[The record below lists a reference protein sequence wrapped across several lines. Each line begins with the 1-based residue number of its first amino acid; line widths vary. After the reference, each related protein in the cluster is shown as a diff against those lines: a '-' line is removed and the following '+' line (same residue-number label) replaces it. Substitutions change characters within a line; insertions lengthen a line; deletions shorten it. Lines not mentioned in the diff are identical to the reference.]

1 MNRNNE
7 RHFNNIPQMKTS
19 RSRFKM
25 KQDIKLTL
33 DAGQLIPFYVA
44 ETLPGDTFS
53 VDTKGIC
60 RMATPIYPVMDN
72 CYLDIYYFHVPM
84 RIVWDHTKEF
94 FGENNEEAWAQKTE
108 YKIPKIKIKGS
119 AGAELD
125 QKIPHEGSIADY
137 FGIPINITTEK
148 NTTEKGE
155 INALP
160 FRGYVK
166 IWNEWFRDQNI
177 DNPAILKTGDQDETI
192 EIGGNWDT
200 LSKNI
205 ILQNA
210 LKGGKP
216 LWVNKFHDRFTS
228 ALPYPQKGEAT
239 LIPMSGNA
247 PIRSYI
253 DKEMTKQAS
262 AIGKDPSFY
271 YSPWTWGGVEAELQQ
286 LYDLT
291 EIKKFQSRLV
301 GKAKDDYNFVEQG
314 NINPS
319 KTAYIGADLSAV
331 TGATINNLRQAFAIQ
346 QFMEADSR
354 GGTRYREV
362 IRNHFG
368 VDIDDKTVQIPEY
381 LGGQRYMINVNQVV
395 QTSATDSKSPQGN
408 AAAISVTPFMENSF
422 TKSFQEHGYVIG
434 VCCIRNDNTY
444 QQGIEKLWSRT
455 DKYDFYWPEF
465 AHLGEQAILNKE
477 IYVQGNNDD
486 EKAFGYQE
494 AYSEYRMTPNRVC
507 GKFRSNAEQ
516 TLDAWHYADNY
527 SKLPT
532 LSQEWLATDKSVIDR
547 TIAVQNQPQ
556 FIMDVLVENDA
567 VRPMPIYGT
576 PGLTKL

>member
-7 RHFNNIPQMKTS
+7 RHYNNIPQMKTS

-33 DAGQLIPFYVA
+33 NAGKLIPFYVA

-84 RIVWDHTKEF
+84 RIVWNHAKEF
-94 FGENNEEAWAQKTE
+94 FGENTENAWEQKTE
-108 YKIPKIKIKGS
+108 YKIPKIQIMTGPDTKDIPQENS
-119 AGAELD
+119 ILD
-125 QKIPHEGSIADY
+125 Y
-137 FGIPINITTEK
+137 MGIPTKIGPNK
-148 NTTEKGE
+148 KLE

-160 FRGYVK
+160 VRAYVK

-177 DNPAILKTGDQDETI
+177 NNPAILKNGDETVI
-192 EIGGNWDT
+192 YSRYTDSQTADKT
-200 LSKNI
+200 LEYAES
-205 ILQNA
+205 
-210 LKGGKP
+210 GSEP
-216 LWVNKFHDRFTS
+216 LWVSKFHDRYTS
-228 ALPYPQKGEAT
+228 ALPSPQKGEQT

-247 PIRSYI
+247 MVFGYENKELTKEHTGTAWMNGGENTAPYI
-253 DKEMTKQAS
+253 ASDYVNGTKRPVEVSGAYNNGE
-262 AIGKDPSFY
+262 AGPNAKIEAFY
-271 YSPWTWGGVEAELQQ
+271 L
-286 LYDLT
+286 
-291 EIKKFQSRLV
+291 
-301 GKAKDDYNFVEQG
+301 
-314 NINPS
+314 
-319 KTAYIGADLSAV
+319 GADLSSV
-331 TGATINNLRQAFAIQ
+331 TGATINNLRQAFAVQ
-346 QFMEADSR
+346 QFMEADAR
-354 GGTRYREV
+354 GGTRYREI

-455 DKYDFYWPEF
+455 EKLDFYWPEF

-477 IYVQGNNDD
+477 IYAQATEDD

-494 AYSEYRMTPNRVC
+494 AYSEYRMTANRVC
-507 GKFRSNAEQ
+507 GAFRSNATQ
-516 TLDAWHYADNY
+516 SLDAWHYADNY

>member
-7 RHFNNIPQMKTS
+7 RHFNNIPKMHTS

-33 DAGQLIPFYVA
+33 DAGELIPFYVE

-84 RIVWDHTKEF
+84 RIVWDHTKQF
-94 FGENNEEAWAQKTE
+94 FGENDTKAWEQETE
-108 YKIPKIKIKGS
+108 YKIPKIEIGAPKIENASPLENSILDYMGIPTKIIKKGS
-119 AGAELD
+119 
-125 QKIPHEGSIADY
+125 
-137 FGIPINITTEK
+137 TETIK
-148 NTTEKGE
+148 

-160 FRGYVK
+160 VRAYVK

-177 DNPAILKTGDQDETI
+177 DNPAINETSDQTIGYKDQEENKNKETTLQQAYTG
-192 EIGGNWDT
+192 GR
-200 LSKNI
+200 
-205 ILQNA
+205 
-210 LKGGKP
+210 P

-228 ALPYPQKGEAT
+228 ALPSPQKGEAT

-247 PIRSYI
+247 PIQVYK
-253 DKEMTKQAS
+253 DKN
-262 AIGKDPSFY
+262 
-271 YSPWTWGGVEAELQQ
+271 
-286 LYDLT
+286 LT
-291 EIKKFQSRLV
+291 EKAGLDIPGTTGVVVPWGRGATINGNGSAGTNKYTEALDNSTNNDKWTTV
-301 GKAKDDYNFVEQG
+301 GYM
-314 NINPS
+314 
-319 KTAYIGADLSAV
+319 GADLQEIQ
-331 TGATINNLRQAFAIQ
+331 GATINNLRQAFAVQ
-346 QFMEADSR
+346 QFMEADAR
-354 GGTRYREV
+354 GGTRYREI

-395 QTSATDSKSPQGN
+395 QTSATDTTSPQGN

-455 DKYDFYWPEF
+455 EKFDFYWPEF

-477 IYVQGNNDD
+477 IYAQGKPDD

-507 GKFRSNAEQ
+507 GAFRSNAKQ

-527 SKLPT
+527 SNLPT
-532 LSQEWLATDKSVIDR
+532 LSQEWLATDKTVIDR
-547 TIAVQNQPQ
+547 TIAVPSQPQ

>member
-7 RHFNNIPQMKTS
+7 RHFNNIPQMHTS

-33 DAGQLIPFYVA
+33 NAGQLIPFYVA

-84 RIVWDHTKEF
+84 RIVWEHTKQF
-94 FGENNEEAWAQKTE
+94 FGENDSTPWEQKTE
-108 YKIPKIKIKGS
+108 YKIPKLRIQGNEAAKI
-119 AGAELD
+119 D
-125 QKIPHEGSIADY
+125 QKLPHEGSIADY
-137 FGIPINITTEK
+137 FGIPINLTSEK
-148 NTTEKGE
+148 DTNTKGE
-155 INALP
+155 VNALP
-160 FRGYVK
+160 FRAYTK

-177 DNPAILKTGDQDETI
+177 DNPAICPTGDNTERMA
-192 EIGGNWDT
+192 IGGEWGKLTKDD
-200 LSKNI
+200 
-205 ILQNA
+205 ILKMA
-210 LKGGKP
+210 YRGSEP

-228 ALPYPQKGEAT
+228 ALPSPQKGEAT

-247 PIRSYI
+247 IVGYGSAKT
-253 DKEMTKQAS
+253 KELYNDSDFKTIGWESTPKGWKHNVNGIGANTSVTKNNGNVA
-262 AIGKDPSFY
+262 AIGTYPTGSGA
-271 YSPWTWGGVEAELQQ
+271 TEAVNL
-286 LYDLT
+286 
-291 EIKKFQSRLV
+291 I
-301 GKAKDDYNFVEQG
+301 
-314 NINPS
+314 
-319 KTAYIGADLSAV
+319 ADLSQV
-331 TGATINNLRQAFAIQ
+331 TGATINNLRQAFAVQ
-346 QFMEADSR
+346 QFMEADAR
-354 GGTRYREV
+354 GGTRYREI

-444 QQGIEKLWSRT
+444 QQGIEKLWSRSE
-455 DKYDFYWPEF
+455 KFDFYWPEF

-477 IYVQGNNDD
+477 IYAQGTEDD

-507 GKFRSNAEQ
+507 GAFRSNATQ
-516 TLDAWHYADNY
+516 PLDAWHYADNY
-527 SKLPT
+527 SELPT

>member
-33 DAGQLIPFYVA
+33 NAGELIPFYVA

-60 RMATPIYPVMDN
+60 RMSTPIYPVMDN

-84 RIVWDHTKEF
+84 RIVWEHTKEF
-94 FGENNEEAWAQKTE
+94 FGENNENAWEQKTE
-108 YKIPKIKIKGS
+108 YKIPKINIGAPNKKEASPLENSILDYMGVPTKIIK
-119 AGAELD
+119 
-125 QKIPHEGSIADY
+125 
-137 FGIPINITTEK
+137 K
-148 NTTEKGE
+148 NDTKTFK

-160 FRGYVK
+160 VRGYVK
-166 IWNEWFRDQNI
+166 IWNEWFRDQNV
-177 DNPAILKTGDQDETI
+177 DNPALNVKNDSDVGYLDQEEGKNK
-192 EIGGNWDT
+192 EIT
-200 LSKNI
+200 L
-205 ILQNA
+205 QQA
-210 LKGGKP
+210 YKGGRP
-216 LWVNKFHDRFTS
+216 LWVNKFHDRYTS
-228 ALPYPQKGEAT
+228 ALPSPQKGEPT

-247 PIRSYI
+247 MVFAYK
-253 DKEMTKQAS
+253 DKEVSIEHTGTAWMNGGGNAAPYISAEYVNGTKRPVEVSGALHNGGTGEE
-262 AIGKDPSFY
+262 APIEAFY
-271 YSPWTWGGVEAELQQ
+271 L
-286 LYDLT
+286 
-291 EIKKFQSRLV
+291 
-301 GKAKDDYNFVEQG
+301 
-314 NINPS
+314 
-319 KTAYIGADLSAV
+319 GADLSSV
-331 TGATINNLRQAFAIQ
+331 TGATVNNLRQAFAIQ
-346 QFMEADSR
+346 QFMEADAK

-395 QTSATDSKSPQGN
+395 QTSATNEKSPQGN

-444 QQGIEKLWSRT
+444 QQGVEKLWSRT
-455 DKYDFYWPEF
+455 EKYDFYWPEF

-477 IYVQGNNDD
+477 IYVQGNEED

-494 AYSEYRMTPNRVC
+494 AYSEYRMVPNRVS
-507 GKFRSNAEQ
+507 GAFRSNATQ
-516 TLDAWHYADNY
+516 SLDAWHYADNY

-532 LSQEWLATDKSVIDR
+532 LSQEWLATDKSVINR
-547 TIAVQNQPQ
+547 TIAVPSQPQ
-556 FIMDVLVENDA
+556 FIMDILVENDA

>member
-33 DAGQLIPFYVA
+33 DAGKLIPFYVA

-60 RMATPIYPVMDN
+60 RMATPVYPVMDN

-84 RIVWDHTKEF
+84 RIVWDHAKQF
-94 FGENNEEAWAQKTE
+94 FGENDQTAWTQKTE
-108 YKIPKIKIKGS
+108 YTIPKIRINNTTNEKEAYPYEESI
-119 AGAELD
+119 LD
-125 QKIPHEGSIADY
+125 Y
-137 FGIPINITTEK
+137 MGIPTKIAKKGTEIKINS
-148 NTTEKGE
+148 
-155 INALP
+155 LP
-160 FRGYVK
+160 VKGYVK
-166 IWNEWFRDQNI
+166 IWNEWFRDENI
-177 DNPAILKTGDQDETI
+177 DNPAILQTTDE
-192 EIGGNWDT
+192 
-200 LSKNI
+200 NI
-205 ILQNA
+205 LYKDNAGEEKEKILQEAQN
-210 LKGGKP
+210 GGRP

-228 ALPYPQKGEAT
+228 SLPYPQKGEAT

-247 PIRSYI
+247 MVFGYENKELTIEHTGTAWMNGDGNAAPYISVARVNGTKRPAEVSGALNNGGSGGEAPI
-253 DKEMTKQAS
+253 EA
-262 AIGKDPSFY
+262 FY
-271 YSPWTWGGVEAELQQ
+271 L
-286 LYDLT
+286 
-291 EIKKFQSRLV
+291 
-301 GKAKDDYNFVEQG
+301 
-314 NINPS
+314 
-319 KTAYIGADLSAV
+319 GADLSSV
-331 TGATINNLRQAFAIQ
+331 TGATVNNLRQAFAVQ
-346 QFMEADSR
+346 QFMEADAR
-354 GGTRYREV
+354 GGTRYREI

-395 QTSATDSKSPQGN
+395 QTSATDTTSPQGN

-455 DKYDFYWPEF
+455 EKFDFYWPEF

-477 IYVQGNNDD
+477 IYANGSADD

-527 SKLPT
+527 NKLPK
-532 LSQEWLATDKSVIDR
+532 LSQEWLATDKSVISR
-547 TIAVQNQPQ
+547 TVAVQNQPQ

>member
-33 DAGQLIPFYVA
+33 DAGKLIPFYVA

-84 RIVWDHTKEF
+84 RIVWDHTKQF
-94 FGENNEEAWAQKTE
+94 FGENDTNAWEQKTE
-108 YKIPKIKIKGS
+108 YKIPQIAIKTGEQTKDIPQENS
-119 AGAELD
+119 ILD
-125 QKIPHEGSIADY
+125 Y
-137 FGIPINITTEK
+137 MGIPTKIGPSKVLN
-148 NTTEKGE
+148 

-160 FRGYVK
+160 VRGYVK

-177 DNPAILKTGDQDETI
+177 DNPAILKTGDE
-192 EIGGNWDT
+192 EIVYSRYENNQEANKT
-200 LSKNI
+200 LEYAVSGS
-205 ILQNA
+205 L
-210 LKGGKP
+210 P

-228 ALPYPQKGEAT
+228 ALPSPQKGEAT

-247 PIRSYI
+247 PIGFGDAGTGKLYNDENFNTMGWESTPRGWKQDVNGMSVNTLV
-253 DKEMTKQAS
+253 TKNNGNIG
-262 AIGKDPSFY
+262 AIGKYPTGS
-271 YSPWTWGGVEAELQQ
+271 GVTEAVNL
-286 LYDLT
+286 
-291 EIKKFQSRLV
+291 I
-301 GKAKDDYNFVEQG
+301 
-314 NINPS
+314 
-319 KTAYIGADLSAV
+319 ADLSKV
-331 TGATINNLRQAFAIQ
+331 ESATINNLRQAFAVQ
-346 QFMEADSR
+346 QFMEADAR
-354 GGTRYREV
+354 GGTRYRE
-362 IRNHFG
+362 IIHNHFG

-381 LGGQRYMINVNQVV
+381 LGGQRYMINVNQVI

-455 DKYDFYWPEF
+455 EKFDFYWPEF

-477 IYVQGNNDD
+477 IYAQATEDD

-507 GKFRSNAEQ
+507 GKFRSNAGQ

-527 SKLPT
+527 KKLPT

-547 TIAVQNQPQ
+547 TIAVPSQPQ

>member
-19 RSRFKM
+19 RSLFKM

-84 RIVWDHTKEF
+84 RIVWDHAKEF
-94 FGENNEEAWAQKTE
+94 FGENTENAWEQKTE
-108 YKIPKIKIKGS
+108 YTIPKINIKT
-119 AGAELD
+119 AEQTKD
-125 QKIPHEGSIADY
+125 IPQENSILDY
-137 FGIPINITTEK
+137 FGIPTKIGPNKTLK
-148 NTTEKGE
+148 

-160 FRGYVK
+160 IRAYVK

-177 DNPAILKTGDQDETI
+177 DNPAILKKGDEEVVYSRYVNGQTADK
-192 EIGGNWDT
+192 T
-200 LSKNI
+200 LEYAES
-205 ILQNA
+205 
-210 LKGGKP
+210 GSMP

-228 ALPYPQKGEAT
+228 ALPSPQKGEAT
-239 LIPMSGNA
+239 LIPMTGNA
-247 PIRSYI
+247 VIGFGNAGTGKIYN
-253 DKEMTKQAS
+253 DDNFKELGWKNTALGWQHEINGMS
-262 AIGKDPSFY
+262 AN
-271 YSPWTWGGVEAELQQ
+271 TW
-286 LYDLT
+286 LT
-291 EIKKFQSRLV
+291 ENNGNAASIGTYPTGSGVTEAV
-301 GKAKDDYNFVEQG
+301 GMV
-314 NINPS
+314 
-319 KTAYIGADLSAV
+319 ADLSKV
-331 TGATINNLRQAFAIQ
+331 ESATINNLRQAFAVQ
-346 QFMEADSR
+346 QFMEADAR
-354 GGTRYREV
+354 GGTRYREIV
-362 IRNHFG
+362 RNHFG

-395 QTSATDSKSPQGN
+395 QTSSTDSKSPQGN

-434 VCCIRNDNTY
+434 VCCIRNDNSY
-444 QQGIEKLWSRT
+444 QQGLEKLWSRT
-455 DKYDFYWPEF
+455 DKFDFYWPEF

-477 IYVQGNNDD
+477 IYAQGTEED

-507 GKFRSNAEQ
+507 GAFRSNATQ
-516 TLDAWHYADNY
+516 PLDAWHYADNY
-527 SKLPT
+527 NKVPT

-547 TIAVQNQPQ
+547 TIAQQNQPQ
-556 FIMDVLVENDA
+556 FIMDVLVENEA

>member
-33 DAGQLIPFYVA
+33 DAGKLIPFYIA

-84 RIVWDHTKEF
+84 RLVWDHAKQF
-94 FGENNEEAWAQKTE
+94 FGENNSTPWTQNTE
-108 YKIPKIKIKGS
+108 YKIPKLRIQGNE
-119 AGAELD
+119 AAELD
-125 QKIPHEGSIADY
+125 QKIPHEGSVADY
-137 FGIPINITTEK
+137 FGIPINLTTEK
-148 NTTEKGE
+148 NLNTKGE

-160 FRGYVK
+160 FRAYAK
-166 IWNEWFRDQNI
+166 IWNEWFRDQNV
-177 DNPAILKTGDQDETI
+177 DNPALCPTGDATERMA
-192 EIGGNWDT
+192 IGGKWGQIKKDDV
-200 LSKNI
+200 
-205 ILQNA
+205 
-210 LKGGKP
+210 LKMAYRGSEP

-228 ALPYPQKGEAT
+228 ALPSPQKGEAT

-247 PIRSYI
+247 IVGYGSAGSKKLYNDSDFETIGWTSTPTGWKHGINGMGANTSV
-253 DKEMTKQAS
+253 TKNEGNVA
-262 AIGKDPSFY
+262 AIGTYP
-271 YSPWTWGGVEAELQQ
+271 TNTGATEAVNL
-286 LYDLT
+286 
-291 EIKKFQSRLV
+291 I
-301 GKAKDDYNFVEQG
+301 
-314 NINPS
+314 
-319 KTAYIGADLSAV
+319 ADLSKV
-331 TGATINNLRQAFAIQ
+331 ESATINNLRQAFAIQ
-346 QFMEADSR
+346 QFMEADAR
-354 GGTRYREV
+354 GGTRYREI

-444 QQGIEKLWSRT
+444 QQGIEKLWNRSE
-455 DKYDFYWPEF
+455 KFDFYWPEF

-477 IYVQGNNDD
+477 IYMQGTEDD

-494 AYSEYRMTPNRVC
+494 AYSEYRMVPNRVC
-507 GKFRSNAEQ
+507 GAFRSNAEQ
-516 TLDAWHYADNY
+516 PLDAWHYADNY

-532 LSQEWLATDKSVIDR
+532 LSQEWLATDKSIIDR
-547 TIAVQNQPQ
+547 TIAVQGQPQ
-556 FIMDVLVENDA
+556 FIMDVLIENDA
-567 VRPMPIYGT
+567 VRRMPIYGT

>member
-33 DAGQLIPFYVA
+33 DAGRLIPFYVA

-84 RIVWDHTKEF
+84 RIVWDHAKEF
-94 FGENNEEAWAQKTE
+94 FGENNEKAWEQKTE
-108 YKIPKIKIKGS
+108 YVIPKIKI
-119 AGAELD
+119 GAP
-125 QKIPHEGSIADY
+125 KMKEGSPIENSILDY
-137 FGIPINITTEK
+137 MGIPTKIIKK
-148 NTTEKGE
+148 NETNEIK

-160 FRGYVK
+160 VRAYVK

-177 DNPAILKTGDQDETI
+177 DNPALNETKDGEVGYQDQEET
-192 EIGGNWDT
+192 EKKEVTLQQAYRGGR
-200 LSKNI
+200 
-205 ILQNA
+205 
-210 LKGGKP
+210 P
-216 LWVNKFHDRFTS
+216 LWVNKFHDRYTS
-228 ALPYPQKGEAT
+228 SLPSPQKGEPT
-239 LIPMSGNA
+239 LLPLSGNA
-247 PIRSYI
+247 MVFGYENKELTIEHTGTAWMNGGGNAAPYISVDYVNGTKRPVKVSGALKNGGTGEEEPI
-253 DKEMTKQAS
+253 E
-262 AIGKDPSFY
+262 SFY
-271 YSPWTWGGVEAELQQ
+271 LGT
-286 LYDLT
+286 
-291 EIKKFQSRLV
+291 
-301 GKAKDDYNFVEQG
+301 
-314 NINPS
+314 
-319 KTAYIGADLSAV
+319 DLSSV
-331 TGATINNLRQAFAIQ
+331 TGTTINNLRQAFAVQ
-346 QFMEADSR
+346 QFMEADAR

-362 IRNHFG
+362 VRNHFG

-395 QTSATDSKSPQGN
+395 QTSATNTTSPQGN

-455 DKYDFYWPEF
+455 EKFDFYWPEF
-465 AHLGEQAILNKE
+465 AHLGEQAVLNKE
-477 IYVQGNNDD
+477 IYAQGNAED

-507 GKFRSNAEQ
+507 GAFRSNAEQ

-527 SKLPT
+527 NKLPT
-532 LSQEWLATDKSVIDR
+532 LSQEWLATDKTVIDR
-547 TIAVQNQPQ
+547 TIAVPSQPQ

>member
-1 MNRNNE
+1 
-7 RHFNNIPQMKTS
+7 
-19 RSRFKM
+19 
-25 KQDIKLTL
+25 
-33 DAGQLIPFYVA
+33 
-44 ETLPGDTFS
+44 
-53 VDTKGIC
+53 
-60 RMATPIYPVMDN
+60 MATPIYPVMDN

-84 RIVWDHTKEF
+84 RIIWNHTKEF
-94 FGENNEEAWAQKTE
+94 FGENDDKAWAQQTE
-108 YKIPKIKIKGS
+108 YTIPKLKIG
-119 AGAELD
+119 GNEGTDHLD
-125 QKIPHEGSIADY
+125 YMVPSENTILDY
-137 FGIPINITTEK
+137 MGIPTKCVPYNIGKTGK
-148 NTTEKGE
+148 KLE
-155 INALP
+155 INHLP
-160 FRGYVK
+160 IRAYVK
-166 IWNEWFRDQNI
+166 IWQEWFRDQNI
-177 DNPAILKTGDQDETI
+177 DNPAIQKDDDTTTIYQTGNNWGTTKEDEVTK
-192 EIGGNWDT
+192 E
-200 LSKNI
+200 K
-205 ILQNA
+205 ILQKA
-210 LKGGKP
+210 ICGGYP

-228 ALPYPQKGEAT
+228 ALPRPQKGEPT

-247 PIRSYI
+247 MIFGYGNKELTIEHTGTAWMNGGGNAAPYI
-253 DKEMTKQAS
+253 SVDYVNGTKRPAQVSGAKNNGGTGEE
-262 AIGKDPSFY
+262 APTETFY
-271 YSPWTWGGVEAELQQ
+271 L
-286 LYDLT
+286 
-291 EIKKFQSRLV
+291 
-301 GKAKDDYNFVEQG
+301 
-314 NINPS
+314 
-319 KTAYIGADLSAV
+319 GADLSNV
-331 TGATINNLRQAFAIQ
+331 TGATINNLRQAFAVQ
-346 QFMEADSR
+346 QFMEADAR

-368 VDIDDKTVQIPEY
+368 VEIDDKTVQIPEY

-455 DKYDFYWPEF
+455 EKFDFYWPEF

-477 IYVQGNNDD
+477 IYAQGTAED

-507 GKFRSNAEQ
+507 GAFRSNAEQ
-516 TLDAWHYADNY
+516 PLDAWHYADKY

-547 TIAVQNQPQ
+547 TIAVPSQPQ

>member
-1 MNRNNE
+1 MTRNNE
-7 RHFNNIPQMKTS
+7 RHFNKIPQMKTS

-33 DAGQLIPFYVA
+33 DAGKLIPFYVA

-60 RMATPIYPVMDN
+60 RMSTPIYPVMDN

-84 RIVWDHTKEF
+84 RIVWDHAKEF
-94 FGENNEEAWAQKTE
+94 FGENNETAWTQKTE
-108 YKIPKIKIKGS
+108 YTIPKIRISK
-119 AGAELD
+119 ADNRA
-125 QKIPHEGSIADY
+125 IPDEETIMDY
-137 FGIPINITTEK
+137 MGIPTKFMKTNSENEVK
-148 NTTEKGE
+148 

-160 FRGYVK
+160 MRAYAK
-166 IWNEWFRDQNI
+166 IWEEWFRDQNI
-177 DNPAILKTGDQDETI
+177 DNPAVISKDDTTRDYKANQGNKNATKDVLLSQAEL
-192 EIGGNWDT
+192 GGY
-200 LSKNI
+200 
-205 ILQNA
+205 
-210 LKGGKP
+210 P
-216 LWVNKFHDRFTS
+216 LWVNKYHDRYTS
-228 ALPYPQKGEAT
+228 ALPYPQKGEPT

-247 PIRSYI
+247 PVYYG
-253 DKEMTKQAS
+253 KEEKVIAATNMTKATIRNDTVNPDIWNTREKGLRLNNDS
-262 AIGKDPSFY
+262 GTVTED
-271 YSPWTWGGVEAELQQ
+271 GGSLWA
-286 LYDLT
+286 
-291 EIKKFQSRLV
+291 
-301 GKAKDDYNFVEQG
+301 N
-314 NINPS
+314 
-319 KTAYIGADLSAV
+319 LSNV
-331 TGATINNLRQAFAIQ
+331 TGATINNLRQAFAVQ
-346 QFMEADSR
+346 QFMEADAR
-354 GGTRYREV
+354 GGTRYREIV
-362 IRNHFG
+362 RNHFG
-368 VDIDDKTVQIPEY
+368 VNIDDKTVQIPEY
-381 LGGQRYMINVNQVV
+381 LGGQRYMINVSQVV

-455 DKYDFYWPEF
+455 EKFDFYWPEF

-477 IYVQGNNDD
+477 IYVQGTKDD

-507 GKFRSNAEQ
+507 GAFRSNAAQ

-532 LSQEWLATDKSVIDR
+532 LSQDWLATDKSVIDR

>member
-33 DAGQLIPFYVA
+33 NAGKLIPFYVA

-84 RIVWDHTKEF
+84 RIVWEHTKEF
-94 FGENNEEAWAQKTE
+94 FGENTEKAWAQKTE
-108 YKIPKIKIKGS
+108 YTIPKIRIKRES
-119 AGAELD
+119 DNWAE
-125 QKIPHEGSIADY
+125 IPHEESILDY
-137 FGIPINITTEK
+137 LGIPTKIIKKGDTTK
-148 NTTEKGE
+148 QFK

-160 FRGYVK
+160 IRAYVK
-166 IWNEWFRDQNI
+166 IWEEWFRDQNI
-177 DNPAILKTGDQDETI
+177 DNPAINSTSDEEVNYEADNT
-192 EIGGNWDT
+192 
-200 LSKNI
+200 SKER
-205 ILQNA
+205 ILQLA
-210 LKGGKP
+210 YKGGMP
-216 LWVNKFHDRFTS
+216 LWVNKFHDRYTS
-228 ALPYPQKGEAT
+228 ALPSPQKGDAT
-239 LIPMSGNA
+239 LIPMMNGNA
-247 PIRSYI
+247 PI
-253 DKEMTKQAS
+253 QLF
-262 AIGKDPSFY
+262 KDEKLTQY
-271 YSPWTWGGVEAELQQ
+271 YSTTDQVGWNQGL
-286 LYDLT
+286 
-291 EIKKFQSRLV
+291 SRMSDQGPGASKNTQANLV
-301 GKAKDDYNFVEQG
+301 TSTGTQRKGFMA
-314 NINPS
+314 
-319 KTAYIGADLSAV
+319 ADLSEIES
-331 TGATINNLRQAFAIQ
+331 ATINNLRQAFAVQ

-368 VDIDDKTVQIPEY
+368 VEIDDKTVQIPEY

-444 QQGIEKLWSRT
+444 QQGIEKLWSRNE
-455 DKYDFYWPEF
+455 KFDFYWPEF

-477 IYVQGNNDD
+477 IYVQATEDD

-494 AYSEYRMTPNRVC
+494 AYSEYRMVPNRVC
-507 GKFRSNAEQ
+507 GAFRSNAGQ
-516 TLDAWHYADNY
+516 PLDAWHYADNY

-532 LSQEWLATDKSVIDR
+532 LSQDWLATDKSVIDR
-547 TIAVQNQPQ
+547 TIAVPAQPQ

>member
-7 RHFNNIPQMKTS
+7 QHFNNIPQMKTS

-33 DAGQLIPFYVA
+33 DAGKLIPFYVA

-94 FGENNEEAWAQKTE
+94 FGENSENAWEQKTE
-108 YKIPKIKIKGS
+108 YKIPKLLLKGRT
-119 AGAELD
+119 EWKE

-137 FGIPINITTEK
+137 MGIPINITTT
-148 NTTEKGE
+148 NNPNEKGS

-160 FRGYVK
+160 FRGYVE
-166 IWNEWFRDQNI
+166 IWNNWFRDQNI
-177 DNPAILKTGDQDETI
+177 DNPAINKKDDENIEMTLGGEWGKISKDEILKNAYR
-192 EIGGNWDT
+192 GGE
-200 LSKNI
+200 
-205 ILQNA
+205 
-210 LKGGKP
+210 P

-228 ALPYPQKGEAT
+228 ALPSPQKGEPT
-239 LIPMSGNA
+239 LIPMNGNA
-247 PIRSYI
+247 PIQIYKDKALTSKIEPSGQTQVSY
-253 DKEMTKQAS
+253 
-262 AIGKDPSFY
+262 
-271 YSPWTWGGVEAELQQ
+271 PWDLANTIYGNNEKYTQV
-286 LYDLT
+286 YDY
-291 EIKKFQSRLV
+291 KFT
-301 GKAKDDYNFVEQG
+301 
-314 NINPS
+314 NPNSQTPES
-319 KTAYIGADLSAV
+319 KGYIGADLQGIQ
-331 TGATINNLRQAFAIQ
+331 TATINNLRQAFAVQ
-346 QFMEADSR
+346 QFMEADAR
-354 GGTRYREV
+354 GGTRYREI

-368 VDIDDKTVQIPEY
+368 VNIDDKTVQIPEY

-455 DKYDFYWPEF
+455 EKFDFYWPEF

-477 IYVQGNNDD
+477 IYVQGNEDD

-494 AYSEYRMTPNRVC
+494 AYSEYRMVPNRVC
-507 GKFRSNAEQ
+507 GAFRSKAEQ
-516 TLDAWHYADNY
+516 PLDAWHYADNY
-527 SKLPT
+527 NKLPT
-532 LSQEWLATDKSVIDR
+532 LSQEWLAADKSVIDR
-547 TIAVQNQPQ
+547 TIAVPSQPQ

>member
-33 DAGQLIPFYVA
+33 DAGQLVPFYVA

-72 CYLDIYYFHVPM
+72 CYLDVYYFHVPM

-94 FGENNEEAWAQKTE
+94 FGENNENAWEQKTE
-108 YKIPKIKIKGS
+108 YRIPEIKIIT
-119 AGAELD
+119 AEQTKDIPQENSILD
-125 QKIPHEGSIADY
+125 YMGVPTKIGPSK
-137 FGIPINITTEK
+137 TLR
-148 NTTEKGE
+148 

-160 FRGYVK
+160 VRGYVK

-177 DNPAILKTGDQDETI
+177 DNPAVLKKGDEEVTYSRYVEKQTADK
-192 EIGGNWDT
+192 T
-200 LSKNI
+200 LEYAVS
-205 ILQNA
+205 
-210 LKGGKP
+210 GSKP

-228 ALPYPQKGEAT
+228 ALPSPQKGEAT

-247 PIRSYI
+247 MVFGYENKELTIEHTGTAWMNGGGNAAPYISVDYVNGTKWPAEVSGALNNGGTGEQAPI
-253 DKEMTKQAS
+253 E
-262 AIGKDPSFY
+262 SFY
-271 YSPWTWGGVEAELQQ
+271 L
-286 LYDLT
+286 
-291 EIKKFQSRLV
+291 
-301 GKAKDDYNFVEQG
+301 
-314 NINPS
+314 
-319 KTAYIGADLSAV
+319 GADLSSV
-331 TGATINNLRQAFAIQ
+331 TGTTVNNLRQAFAVQ
-346 QFMEADSR
+346 QFMEADAR
-354 GGTRYREV
+354 GGTRYREI

-395 QTSATDSKSPQGN
+395 QTSATDAKSPQGN
-408 AAAISVTPFMENSF
+408 AAAISVTPFMESSF

-444 QQGIEKLWSRT
+444 QQGLEKLWSRKE
-455 DKYDFYWPEF
+455 KYDFYWPEF

-477 IYVQGNNDD
+477 IYTQANEDD

-494 AYSEYRMTPNRVC
+494 AYNEYRMTPNRVC
-507 GKFRSNAEQ
+507 GKFRSNATQ
-516 TLDAWHYADNY
+516 PLDAWHYADNY

-556 FIMDVLVENDA
+556 FIMDILVENDA

>member
-33 DAGQLIPFYVA
+33 DAGRLIPFYVE

-94 FGENNEEAWAQKTE
+94 FGENTEKAWEQKTE
-108 YKIPKIKIKGS
+108 YKIPQIKIVAPTSKEAS
-119 AGAELD
+119 PYEESILD
-125 QKIPHEGSIADY
+125 Y
-137 FGIPINITTEK
+137 MGIPTKIIKKGTK
-148 NTTEKGE
+148 NEIE

-160 FRGYVK
+160 IRAYVK
-166 IWNEWFRDQNI
+166 IWNEWFRDQNT
-177 DNPAILKTGDQDETI
+177 DNPAVLKTSDETTYYAESTNDNLNLILKNAETG
-192 EIGGNWDT
+192 GRT
-200 LSKNI
+200 LF
-205 ILQNA
+205 
-210 LKGGKP
+210 
-216 LWVNKFHDRFTS
+216 VNKFHDRFTS
-228 ALPYPQKGEAT
+228 ALPSPQKGEAT

-247 PIRSYI
+247 PIRAYI
-253 DKEMTKQAS
+253 DESMTQQAV
-262 AIGKDPSFY
+262 AIGNGTQY
-271 YSPWTWGGVEAELQQ
+271 YSPWTWGTEA
-286 LYDLT
+286 DLT
-291 EIKKFQSRLV
+291 QHYELKEPPNIFQSRML
-301 GKAKDDYNFVEQG
+301 GTAKDGYNFVTQE
-314 NINPS
+314 NKNPT
-319 KTAYIGADLSAV
+319 KTAYIGADISEIQ
-331 TGATINNLRQAFAIQ
+331 TTTINNLRQAFAVQ
-346 QFMEADSR
+346 QFMEADAR
-354 GGTRYREV
+354 GGTRYREI

-395 QTSATDSKSPQGN
+395 QTSATDANSPQGN

-455 DKYDFYWPEF
+455 EKFDYYWPEF

-477 IYVQGNNDD
+477 IYAQGTAED

-507 GKFRSNAEQ
+507 GAFRSNATQ
-516 TLDAWHYADNY
+516 PLDAWHYADNY

-532 LSQEWLATDKSVIDR
+532 LSQEWLATDKTVIDR

>member
-33 DAGQLIPFYVA
+33 NAGQLIPFYVA

-94 FGENNEEAWAQKTE
+94 FGENTKNAWEQKTE
-108 YKIPKIKIKGS
+108 YKIPQIAIKTGPETK
-119 AGAELD
+119 D
-125 QKIPHEGSIADY
+125 IPQENSIMDY
-137 FGIPINITTEK
+137 MGIPTKIGTSKILK
-148 NTTEKGE
+148 

-160 FRGYVK
+160 IRGYVK

-177 DNPAILKTGDQDETI
+177 DNPAILKNGEEEVVYSRYEKNQPADK
-192 EIGGNWDT
+192 T
-200 LSKNI
+200 LEYAVS
-205 ILQNA
+205 
-210 LKGGKP
+210 GSMP

-228 ALPYPQKGEAT
+228 ALPSPQKGEAT

-247 PIRSYI
+247 IVGYG
-253 DKEMTKQAS
+253 S
-262 AIGKDPSFY
+262 ATNKKLYNNNDLETLGWKSTPTGWKHDVNGMSANTTVTANNGNVAGIGTYP
-271 YSPWTWGGVEAELQQ
+271 TGTGVTEAVNL
-286 LYDLT
+286 
-291 EIKKFQSRLV
+291 I
-301 GKAKDDYNFVEQG
+301 
-314 NINPS
+314 
-319 KTAYIGADLSAV
+319 ADLSQV
-331 TGATINNLRQAFAIQ
+331 ESATINNLRQAFAVQ
-346 QFMEADSR
+346 QFMEADAR
-354 GGTRYREV
+354 GGTRYREI

-455 DKYDFYWPEF
+455 EKFDFYWPEF

-477 IYVQGNNDD
+477 IYAQATADD

-507 GKFRSNAEQ
+507 GAFRSNAAQ
-516 TLDAWHYADNY
+516 SLDAWHYADNY

-532 LSQEWLATDKSVIDR
+532 LSQEWLATDKTVIDR

>member
-33 DAGQLIPFYVA
+33 NAGELIPFYVA

-72 CYLDIYYFHVPM
+72 CYLDMYYFHVPM
-84 RIVWDHTKEF
+84 RIVWNHTKEF
-94 FGENNEEAWAQKTE
+94 FGENTEKAWEQKTE
-108 YKIPKIKIKGS
+108 YKIPQIEIQTGPNTKDNPQENSI
-119 AGAELD
+119 LD
-125 QKIPHEGSIADY
+125 Y
-137 FGIPINITTEK
+137 MGIPTKIGPDKTLK
-148 NTTEKGE
+148 

-160 FRGYVK
+160 VRGYVK

-177 DNPAILKTGDQDETI
+177 DNPAILKNGDEDIIYARYTNDQTADK
-192 EIGGNWDT
+192 T
-200 LSKNI
+200 LEYAES
-205 ILQNA
+205 
-210 LKGGKP
+210 GSKP

-228 ALPYPQKGEAT
+228 ALPSPQKGATT

-247 PIRSYI
+247 MVFGFENKEITIEHTGTAWMNGGGNAAPYISSEYVNGTKRPIEVSGALHNGGTGEEAPI
-253 DKEMTKQAS
+253 EA
-262 AIGKDPSFY
+262 FY
-271 YSPWTWGGVEAELQQ
+271 L
-286 LYDLT
+286 
-291 EIKKFQSRLV
+291 
-301 GKAKDDYNFVEQG
+301 
-314 NINPS
+314 
-319 KTAYIGADLSAV
+319 GADLSSV
-331 TGATINNLRQAFAIQ
+331 TGATINNLRQAFAVQ
-346 QFMEADSR
+346 QFMEADAR
-354 GGTRYREV
+354 GGTRYREI

-395 QTSATDSKSPQGN
+395 QTSATDAKSPQGN

-455 DKYDFYWPEF
+455 EKFDFYWPEF
-465 AHLGEQAILNKE
+465 AHLGEQAVLNKE
-477 IYVQGNNDD
+477 IYAQATADD

-507 GKFRSNAEQ
+507 GAFRSNASQ
-516 TLDAWHYADNY
+516 PLDAWHYADNY
-527 SKLPT
+527 KKLPT

-556 FIMDVLVENDA
+556 FIMDVLIENDA